1 MTDILKTLIV
11 LAVIAP
17 LALAETREVRPKRRI
32 LYNSDGCSI
41 LIYRNGMYRPT
52 TFGTEH
58 LNTIVDEITPKGS
71 QVDTY
76 LLCVNAQTMFYPSEK
91 GTMIGS
97 RIHGAKRAN
106 WPPANRMWI
115 ENLERFYAAGVDPYG
130 VILRRA
136 RERGLERLIT
146 FRMNDAHAGGEDSFL
161 RCALWV
167 EHPEYRLGYGLD
179 FGRREVRDYTLALI
193 REVVER
199 YDCEGVELDFNR
211 FPTYFKND
219 QPDKSA
225 KLNEVVKRARA
236 ILDDVG
242 RKRGKRLV
250 LAARVPSNMAKCDE
264 IGCDAAT
271 WAARGWIDFLTVSE
285 MMLVR
290 YDLPIRPWKDRIR
303 NIPIYGSIESTA
315 GEEIEKYLT
324 AADYRRAARHLW
336 RDGAD
341 GIYLFNFIMSREVGP
356 TSREPPFEV
365 LTQLGDPQYLGR

>member
-1 MTDILKTLIV
+1 MRSFPKTLII
-11 LAVIAP
+11 LAAMVTSAF
-17 LALAETREVRPKRRI
+17 AETPAQQPTRRI

-52 TFGTEH
+52 TFGPEH
-58 LNTIVDEITPKGS
+58 LDTIVDEITPAGS

-76 LLCVNAQTMFYPSEK
+76 LLCVNAQVTFYPSEK

-97 RIHGAKRAN
+97 RHGAKERAN
-106 WPPANRMWI
+106 WPLAHRTWI
-115 ENLERFYAAGVDPYG
+115 GNLERFYGQGIDPYA
-130 VILRRA
+130 VILGRA
-136 RERGLERLIT
+136 RERGLERLMS

-167 EHPEYRLGYGLD
+167 KYPEYRLGYGLD

-199 YDCEGVELDFNR
+199 YDCEGLELDFNR
-211 FPTYFKND
+211 FPTYFKKD
-219 QPDKSA
+219 EPEKSA
-225 KLNEVVKRARA
+225 KLNEVVERARA
-236 ILDDVG
+236 IVDDVG

-250 LAARVPSNMAKCDE
+250 LAARVPSDPAQCEE
-264 IGCDAAT
+264 IGCDAAQ

-285 MMLVR
+285 MLLVR
-290 YDLPIRPWKDRIR
+290 YDLPIRPWKERIR

-315 GEEIEKYLT
+315 GPEIEQYLK

-341 GIYLFNFIMSREVGP
+341 GIYLFNFIM
-356 TSREPPFEV
+356 
-365 LTQLGDPQYLGR
+365 